1 MNTNGHPNERLLQAL
16 TAAVLQLLRP
26 LCKLLLRHNLPFS
39 VLEELAKRV
48 YVQVAMED
56 FSIPGK
62 KPSLSRA
69 SILTGLTRKD
79 VQRLVAAVQPLPAHA
94 ADGYNRAARV
104 LTAWARDPDFRDV
117 DGAPAALHVQDG
129 ERSFASLVRRHS
141 GDMPARAVLDEL
153 LRVGAVQR
161 LDDNRLAMTTRAYV
175 PRASEIDKLDI
186 LGNDV
191 AALISTIDHNLQHGD
206 SDPRYQRKVLY
217 LNMPADAVAEFRR
230 RSASDAQVLLEK
242 LDRWLA
248 ENDINNPPDRP
259 NAPRVQLGM
268 GIYYIEAP
276 VAPTIDIDYIE
287 APVAPISTKEL

>member
-1 MNTNGHPNERLLQAL
+1 MDANRHPNERLLQAL

-56 FSIPGK
+56 FGIPGK

-79 VQRLVAAVQPLPAHA
+79 AQRLVAATQPLPAPA

-104 LTAWARDPDFRDV
+104 LTAWARDPDFQDV
-117 DGAPAALHVQDG
+117 DGAPAALPMQDG
-129 ERSFASLVRRHS
+129 ERSFANLVRRHS
-141 GDMPARAVLDEL
+141 GDMPVRAVLDEL

-161 LDDNRLAMTTRAYV
+161 RDDDLLAMTTRAYV

-186 LGNDV
+186 LGSDV

-230 RSASDAQVLLEK
+230 RSANDAQALLEK

-248 ENDINNPPDRP
+248 ANDIDNPPDRP
-259 NAPRVQLGM
+259 DAPRVRLGM

-276 VAPTIDIDYIE
+276 VAPT
-287 APVAPISTKEL
+287 STKDR